1 MRLTDAAT
9 AAVGRATGCAR
20 RLGHSFVGSEH
31 LLYGLASDDRGLV
44 SAMLASYGVTAAAVE
59 AAVASRYGRGAPNGA
74 PPGLTPRGKRVLE
87 GAAAGAAA
95 FGQSH
100 VGPEHIFLSLLGEGE
115 GGAAS
120 LLKGLGCEVRRMADE
135 LCSAMGRISPER
147 EDAACPTLSQFGTDL
162 TAAARRGRL
171 DPVIG
176 RETETQRV
184 IQILSRR
191 RKNNPCLIGEPGVG
205 KTAVVEG
212 LAIAIAEGSVP
223 QTLTRRRIVT
233 LDLPAMIAGAKYRG
247 EFEER
252 LRAVIEEVKA
262 AGDVILFIDELH
274 TIVGAGAAEGAVDAA
289 SILKPP
295 LARGELLLIG
305 ATTADEYRRHI
316 ERDAA
321 LERRFQQVQVAEPDE
336 TAAKRILEGLRDRYE
351 AHHGVTIT
359 EEAMEA
365 AVHLSVRYLPDRRLP
380 DKAIDLIDETA
391 ARVRLSAATCP
402 TELRAAEEKL
412 AATKNEKEAAVSGQ
426 DFERAAALR
435 DAERRD
441 TALLEEL
448 RSRWEEGAGGRLSVG
463 AANIAATV
471 ADWTGIPAGR
481 LTEGEAGRLLRL
493 EEELSA
499 RVVGQEPAIAA
510 VARAVRRGRAGL
522 SDPRRP
528 RGSFVFLGPSGV
540 GKTELAK
547 ALAEAVYG
555 SEEAL
560 VRIDMSEYMERHSV
574 SRLVGSPPGYIGYDD
589 GGQLTERIRRRPY
602 CVLLLD
608 EIEKAHPDVW
618 NILLQLLEE
627 GCLTDSQGRKVD
639 FRNVILIMTGNIG
652 SMSPKSAGFGA
663 TAEGAVMAE
672 AKRTFRPE
680 LLNRIDEIIVFASLG
695 PDSLARIARRLIC
708 ELSARADSA
717 GCELVVTD
725 AVIEYLAAS
734 PGARQL
740 RRAVE
745 TELEDELA
753 RLLLSGVQQATAD
766 VAEGHIK
773 VTAGQ

>member
-44 SAMLASYGVTAAAVE
+44 SAMLSSYGVTAAAVE

-135 LCSAMGRISPER
+135 LCSAMGRISPDR
-147 EDAACPTLSQFGTDL
+147 EDTSCPTLSQFGTDL

-252 LRAVIEEVKA
+252 LRAVIEEVKS

-305 ATTADEYRRHI
+305 ATTAEEYRRHI

-336 TAAKRILEGLRDRYE
+336 AAAKAILAGLRDRYE

-359 EEAMEA
+359 EEAIEA

-402 TELRAAEEKL
+402 TELRTAEEKL
-412 AATKNEKEAAVSGQ
+412 AETKNEKEAAVSGQ

-441 TALLEEL
+441 LALLEEL

-463 AANIAATV
+463 AADIAATV

-499 RVVGQEPAIAA
+499 RVVGQEAAIAA

-522 SDPRRP
+522 SDPKRP

-547 ALAEAVYG
+547 ALADAVYG

-560 VRIDMSEYMERHSV
+560 VRIDMSEFMERHSV

-652 SMSPKSAGFGA
+652 SMSPKSAGLGA

-672 AKRTFRPE
+672 AKRMFRPE
-680 LLNRIDEIIVFASLG
+680 LLNRIDEI
-695 PDSLARIARRLIC
+695 
-708 ELSARADSA
+708 
-717 GCELVVTD
+717 
-725 AVIEYLAAS
+725 
-734 PGARQL
+734 
-740 RRAVE
+740 
-745 TELEDELA
+745 
-753 RLLLSGVQQATAD
+753 
-766 VAEGHIK
+766 
-773 VTAGQ
+773 